1 MSTVISSLSCY
12 NMFFIMGRIRAT
24 RKCDALVL
32 WSLPLFCVSFLF
44 IVFFPF
50 VAPSFIYLLIDST
63 CEEGCPSSAHVL
75 TLLQITCL
83 LDVAN
88 NKL

>member
-44 IVFFPF
+44 IGFFPF
-50 VAPSFIYLLIDST
+50 CCTLFYLFIDST